1 MERISGQLSASN
13 ERIRQLQETVDE
25 KSRSTDDALNQF
37 VEQQKSNA
45 ELEKE
50 LVALKSELMNS
61 SIQLDYN
68 KQRVE
73 ALEKQLQDTKL
84 QQEKQIPKVNII
96 FHFTSYFPIFKNVFA
111 CNCIGCFAF
120 RISPHYC

>member
-25 KSRSTDDALNQF
+25 KSRSADDALTQF

-50 LVALKSELMNS
+50 LAALKSELMNS

-73 ALEKQLQDTKL
+73 ELEKQLQDAKL
-84 QQEKQIPKVNII
+84 QLEKQVPKVNII
-96 FHFTSYFPIFKNVFA
+96 FHFTFNFPILKNVFA
-111 CNCIGCFAF
+111 CNCTGCFAS
-120 RISPHYC
+120 RTSPHYC